1 MHVEEIYAICIHLF
15 DSGINK
21 CGYRNVLSK
30 RQVWMSIFHIINFKK
45 NIHGHS
51 STDLSFS
58 RNKFLFFSLNCWTT
72 KISQLSYIIILKKL
86 THNIGTEITIYKYL
100 HKIARFKILY
110 SHKPM
115 HYNGTEINT
124 NKTSL

>member
-1 MHVEEIYAICIHLF
+1 MFKVSIIETYGRTATFVVI
-15 DSGINK
+15 
-21 CGYRNVLSK
+21 NVL
-30 RQVWMSIFHIINFKK
+30 NDP
-45 NIHGHS
+45 HGFY
-51 STDLSFS
+51 L
-58 RNKFLFFSLNCWTT
+58 LNYTRTT

-100 HKIARFKILY
+100 HKITRFKILY

-124 NKTSL
+124 NIQFQYLRAHNKMMDVTQ